1 MQNQNSNFLYH
12 KHLSPKEMEDFQ
24 ACAKHWARHQVNGG
38 RKMPELR
45 FQRGRKRHTIQ
56 GPKFQAGASR
66 LRHLEIC
73 LAVRDG
79 GRGEVFLLSSDLPTF
94 FY

>member
-12 KHLSPKEMEDFQ
+12 NHLDPKEVEDLQ
-24 ACAKHWARHQVNGG
+24 ACARHWARHQVNGS

-45 FQRGRKRHTIQ
+45 FQRGRKRHTTQ
-56 GPKFQAGASR
+56 GPKFQAGSGR

-73 LAVRDG
+73 LAVRG
-79 GRGEVFLLSSDLPTF
+79 GGWRGGVAPVI
-94 FY
+94 

>member
-1 MQNQNSNFLYH
+1 
-12 KHLSPKEMEDFQ
+12 
-24 ACAKHWARHQVNGG
+24 
-38 RKMPELR
+38 MPELR

-79 GRGEVFLLSSDLPTF
+79 GWGEVFLLSSDLPTF